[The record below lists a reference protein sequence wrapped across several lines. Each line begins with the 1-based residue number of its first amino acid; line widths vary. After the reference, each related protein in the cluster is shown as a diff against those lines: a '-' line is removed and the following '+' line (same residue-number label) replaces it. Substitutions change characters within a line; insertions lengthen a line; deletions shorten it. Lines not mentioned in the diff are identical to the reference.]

1 MPDPGA
7 RDSHSADEAFG
18 PRLRGRVEPPRVSAL
33 AIVAGACGAVLCCPL
48 TSIAAIALAIVAI
61 VRLRRSGGA
70 VRGTRIAYAG
80 LFLGVA
86 GAVVQVVAFESFLTE
101 YWRRLNVSMEG
112 AVTTFIQSA
121 QRGELAAASRAWAV
135 GSPAP
140 AADSISRFAAES
152 ETRYGRFQRVE
163 FVSNSPGGTVTVPTL
178 TVALLF
184 VFERR
189 ELTGHATFQ
198 IAPGPGSIFPEAR
211 LLELSVD
218 DGEAGAL
225 SLP

>member
-7 RDSHSADEAFG
+7 PDSDRFDGALG
-18 PRLRGRVEPPRVSAL
+18 TRPRGRVEPPRVSAL
-33 AIVAGACGAVLCCPL
+33 AIVAAASGAVFCCPL
-48 TSIAAIALAIVAI
+48 TSFAAIALALIAI

-70 VRGTRIAYAG
+70 VRGRRLAYAG

-86 GAVVQVVAFESFLTE
+86 GAVVQVVGFESFLSE
-101 YWRRLNVSMEG
+101 YWRRLNLSMQE

-121 QRGELAAASRAWAV
+121 QRGEMAAASREWAV

-140 AADSISRFAAES
+140 AGEAIRRFAEES
-152 ETRYGRFQRVE
+152 ERRYGRFQRVE
-163 FVSNSPGGTVTVPTL
+163 FVSNSPGGSVTVPTL

-189 ELTGHATFQ
+189 ELTGHAVFQ
-198 IAPGPGSIFPEAR
+198 IAPGPGRVFAEAR
-211 LLELSVD
+211 LLELAID
-218 DGEAGAL
+218 DAEVGVL